1 MRRSAIAAAAFLLLP
16 GAAGAVVTTVDRHG
30 TTLVN
35 GRKVFP
41 IVLAKGPERG
51 STTPAGV
58 GALDEVAVA
67 GVNFLKVGPPSA
79 VWSNAD
85 TADAVAWNREA
96 TKRGIYTWINL
107 STLSRARP
115 GSWQENRLRRVI
127 AALKRDP
134 SGRAIGMS
142 EMTSGMS
149 RWMPLSAVI

>member
-1 MRRSAIAAAAFLLLP
+1 MRRCAIAAAAFLLLP

-58 GALDEVAVA
+58 AALDEVAFA
-67 GVNFLKVGPPSA
+67 GVNFLKVGPA
-79 VWSNAD
+79 TVWSDAD

-96 TKRGIYTWINL
+96 AKRGIYTWINL
-107 STLSRARP
+107 
-115 GSWQENRLRRVI
+115 
-127 AALKRDP
+127 
-134 SGRAIGMS
+134 
-142 EMTSGMS
+142 
-149 RWMPLSAVI
+149 